1 MPHGELS
8 KWCHK
13 MVITRKEDGSPR
25 RTVDLSPLNK
35 HCVREVH
42 TNKSPFELA
51 RGVPAQTWRT
61 VTDAW
66 NGFHSIP
73 LRKEDQHLTTFI
85 TPLGRFRYLRAPQ
98 GYVSS
103 GDGYNRSLDTIL
115 SNCERSKQC
124 VDDTLLYDS
133 ELEEHW

>member
-1 MPHGELS
+1 MSATWGT
-8 KWCHK
+8 
-13 MVITRKEDGSPR
+13 VGSPR

-73 LRKEDQHLTTFI
+73 LRKEDQHLTTSLLWVVFDI
-85 TPLGRFRYLRAPQ
+85 YVLHRAMYLVEM
-98 GYVSS
+98 GTI
-103 GDGYNRSLDTIL
+103 GDLIPYCPIVRGVNS
-115 SNCERSKQC
+115 
-124 VDDTLLYDS
+124 V
-133 ELEEHW
+133 